1 MIEGGNFSINSQ
13 TKPTNQDMTVV
24 FSPSINTVKYSYTV
38 YKDGKVLNTAEI
50 INNKPSNIYFDETGS
65 YHISVTSYDINGK
78 PFVNN
83 SGMYIIDKQAP
94 ILNVSDT
101 YIETFKGDD
110 NTLAGIEVSAT
121 DNHDGDITSNITSS
135 EIDLSHIGVQKL
147 TYTVS
152 DMAGNTTS
160 KTVNVN
166 VVGSFS
172 NMLLLQISVVVLLL
186 LLVIPIIR
194 VWKTFKLDKRLD
206 AFTIDTTRV
215 DTTSVFD
222 RLFDFYHKLI
232 DKIIKLFKGSVFVS
246 KYAKK
251 FDKYVPVNVL
261 HNSGMEIFA
270 GKILLS
276 FTFVF
281 IAIVQA
287 AIRFKMITIYEI
299 VLPLIIGFF
308 VFDIIYFIKYKMF
321 RGRLENDFLSA
332 IIIMN
337 NAFKSGRSI
346 SQAIDLVGNEMDGKI
361 GREFRKMSL
370 ELSYGLGID
379 VIFKRFAERV
389 KLEEV
394 NYLTASLTIL
404 NKTGGNIVQV
414 FGAIEKTLFNKKKLR
429 LELKSLTGSSKIIV
443 YVLFAVPF
451 FFVLF
456 ISVINPNY
464 FMPFITTDL
473 GKMLLGFMLIY
484 YAIFIICVRK
494 IMKVVI

>member
-1 MIEGGNFSINSQ
+1 MIEGGTFSINSQ

-38 YKDGKVLNTAEI
+38 YKDGKVLNTVT
-50 INNKPSNIYFDETGS
+50 INNNKSSNFYFDETGS
-65 YHISVTSYDINGK
+65 YHVSVTSYDISGK

-94 ILNVSDT
+94 VLKVSDT
-101 YIETFKGDD
+101 YIEIFKGDD
-110 NTLAGIEVSAT
+110 NALSDISVSAT
-121 DNHDGDITSNITSS
+121 DNHDGDLTSSITTS
-135 EIDLSHIGVQKL
+135 EIDLSHVGVQKL

-152 DMAGNTTS
+152 DMAGNVTS

-172 NMLLLQISVVVLLL
+172 NMLLLQISVVIFLLL
-186 LLVIPIIR
+186 MIIPVIRI
-194 VWKTFKLDKRLD
+194 WKSFRLDKRLD
-206 AFTIDTTRV
+206 AFTIETTRV
-215 DTTSVFD
+215 DTKSIFD
-222 RLFDFYHKLI
+222 RLFDFYHKII

-246 KYAKK
+246 KYAKR
-251 FDKYVPVNVL
+251 FDKYVSVNVL

-270 GKILLS
+270 GKVLLS
-276 FTFVF
+276 LLFAF

-287 AIRFKMITIYEI
+287 AIRFKMITIYDI
-299 VLPLIIGFF
+299 ALPLIVGFF
-308 VFDIIYFIKYKMF
+308 VFDIIYIVKYRLF
-321 RGRLENDFLSA
+321 RGKLENDFLSA

-346 SQAIDLVGNEMDGKI
+346 SQAIDLVGSEMDGKI

-456 ISVINPNY
+456 ISIINPSY
-464 FMPFITTDL
+464 FIPFINTSL
-473 GKMLLGFMLIY
+473 GKILLGFMLVY
-484 YAIFIICVRK
+484 YAIFVICVRK